1 MTSDAAPLDW
11 GPTPLPAAPTMPAAR
26 ARVASALAE
35 IGGTVTLATLAEH
48 LGGHPNATRAHL
60 EHLVADGHASATRL
74 PPEGRGRPAFGYAL
88 TASGRRSLAGDP
100 TRDAYAELVSAMAAH
115 LADEPDAAGLAR
127 RIGRGW
133 GERRGGRP
141 SRENAMAIL
150 ADLGF
155 SPAEGEGSLHL
166 RSCPLLG
173 AATAHPEVVCAI
185 HAGLIEAASGERGV
199 RLIPFAEPGACR
211 VEFE

>member
-1 MTSDAAPLDW
+1 MTSDPTPEDW
-11 GPTPLPAAPTMPAAR
+11 GPAPVPAAPAMPAAR

-35 IGGTVTLATLAEH
+35 LGGTVTLATLARH

-60 EHLVADGHASATRL
+60 EHLVADGHVSASRL
-74 PPEGRGRPAFGYAL
+74 PPEGRGRPALGYAL
-88 TASGRRSLAGDP
+88 TPSGQRSLAGDP
-100 TRDAYAELVSAMAAH
+100 TRDAYSELVSAMAAH

-127 RIGRGW
+127 RIGREW
-133 GERRGGRP
+133 GQRRGGRP
-141 SRENAMAIL
+141 SRANALAIL
-150 ADLGF
+150 TDLGF
-155 SPAEGEGSLHL
+155 NPAEDADAFHL

-185 HAGLIEAASGERGV
+185 HAGLIEAASGESEV